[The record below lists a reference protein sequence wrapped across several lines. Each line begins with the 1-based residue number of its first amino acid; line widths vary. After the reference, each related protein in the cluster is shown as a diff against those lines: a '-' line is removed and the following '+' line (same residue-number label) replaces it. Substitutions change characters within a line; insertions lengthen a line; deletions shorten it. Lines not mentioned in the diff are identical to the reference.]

1 MGRILGKR
9 IMLREYEK
17 EDLIYIRKWVNNP
30 NITKYLSDI
39 FLYPHTLNETENFLD
54 SILEGKTKGKN
65 FIIANKDTEE
75 YLGQIDLLTIDWKN
89 RVGLLG
95 IVLGQEANLGKGYG
109 EEAIRL
115 LLDYSFNKLNLN
127 RIELW
132 LHDFNK
138 RAYRCY
144 SKCGF
149 KEEGRRRNSFY
160 VDGKYTD
167 YVLMGILKDEF
178 TGMVK

>member
-9 IMLREYEK
+9 IMLREYKK

-115 LLDYSFNKLNLN
+115 LLDYSFNNL
-127 RIELW
+127 I
-132 LHDFNK
+132 
-138 RAYRCY
+138 
-144 SKCGF
+144 
-149 KEEGRRRNSFY
+149 
-160 VDGKYTD
+160 
-167 YVLMGILKDEF
+167 
-178 TGMVK
+178 